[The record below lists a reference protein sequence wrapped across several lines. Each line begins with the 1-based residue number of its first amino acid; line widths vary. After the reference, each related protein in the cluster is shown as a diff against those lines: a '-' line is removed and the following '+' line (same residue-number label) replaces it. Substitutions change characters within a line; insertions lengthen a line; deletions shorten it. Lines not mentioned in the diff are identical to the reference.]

1 MSVKEVDMGVASA
14 TKVTYVVVL
23 AAEDTHHDEARDDED
38 EEQLN
43 RPTISAEEVDM
54 VAASAT

>member
-1 MSVKEVDMGVASA
+1 MGVASA